1 MKRKA
6 LIFLENWLT
15 QSGRKPL
22 VLRGARQVGKTHL
35 VRELARVKQLE
46 LIELNFEK
54 NPEHK
59 SLFASNDVKK
69 IMLSLEALQNKV
81 IDVHASLLFLDEIQ
95 VAPELLAKLRWFAE
109 ELPELAVIAT
119 GSLLDFV
126 LNEHDFSM
134 PVGRIS
140 YFHLEPL
147 SFEEFLIATDRY
159 KTVEYLE
166 SYHLGDEIPQALHE
180 QLLGWLRDYFL
191 IGGLPASI
199 VAWLQSESLLTV
211 SQVHQDLLATYRDDF
226 NKYARRINKER
237 LEEVLFSLPK
247 QLGGK
252 FVYSH
257 VNKDIPS
264 VTLKRAL
271 ELLCTARVCHRVFSN
286 QAQGIPLASGKKS
299 TPFKVILLD
308 TGLIHSLMG
317 LNMQQLQQPFQLLY
331 EGPMAEQFVGQMLR
345 VLNPYF
351 IEPELYYWSREISH
365 SNAEVDYILQHGQH
379 LIPIEIK
386 AGRTGT
392 LKSLHLLMGM
402 RQWQLAVRF
411 NTDHPSVTRIDVTT
425 TLQQQVQYQLLS
437 LPLYLI
443 GQLRRLIDEVQ

>member
-1 MKRKA
+1 MKRNA
-6 LIFLENWLT
+6 LILLLDWLI
-15 QSGRKPL
+15 QPSRKPL
-22 VLRGARQVGKTHL
+22 VLRGARQVGKTYL
-35 VRELARVKQLE
+35 VRELARVKQLQ

-69 IMLSLEALQNKV
+69 ILLSLETLQNKV
-81 IDVHASLLFLDEIQ
+81 IDIHTSLLFLDEVQ
-95 VAPELLAKLRWFAE
+95 AAPELLAKLRWFSE

-119 GSLLDFV
+119 GSLLDFI

-140 YFHLEPL
+140 YFHLVPL
-147 SFEEFLIATDRY
+147 SFEEFLIATERH

-166 SYHLGDEIPQALHE
+166 SYRLGDEIPQALHE
-180 QLLGWLRDYFL
+180 QLLSYLRDYFL

-199 VAWLQSESLLTV
+199 VAWLQSESLITV
-211 SQVHQDLLATYRDDF
+211 SQVHQDLIATYRDDF

-257 VNKDIPS
+257 VNKDVPS
-264 VTLKRAL
+264 VSLKRAL

-286 QAQGIPLASGKKS
+286 QAQGIPLASGKRA

-308 TGLIHSLMG
+308 IGLIHSLMG
-317 LNMQQLQQPFQLLY
+317 LNMQQLPQSVELLY
-331 EGPMAEQFVGQMLR
+331 EGPMAE
-345 VLNPYF
+345 
-351 IEPELYYWSREISH
+351 
-365 SNAEVDYILQHGQH
+365 
-379 LIPIEIK
+379 
-386 AGRTGT
+386 
-392 LKSLHLLMGM
+392 LLE
-402 RQWQLAVRF
+402 
-411 NTDHPSVTRIDVTT
+411 S
-425 TLQQQVQYQLLS
+425 
-437 LPLYLI
+437 
-443 GQLRRLIDEVQ
+443 